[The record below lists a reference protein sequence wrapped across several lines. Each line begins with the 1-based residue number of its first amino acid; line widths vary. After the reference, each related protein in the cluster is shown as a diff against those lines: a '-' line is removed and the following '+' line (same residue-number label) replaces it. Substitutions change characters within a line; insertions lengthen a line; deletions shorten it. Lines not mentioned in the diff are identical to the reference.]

1 MEIAKLLANFILDDH
16 ITLVLTPYK
25 QLILNPKMP
34 LNIYIYIHL
43 RLFVDADD
51 RIFVDDGLVFIG
63 DNMLWEVNRQR
74 IVGSIADI

>member
-1 MEIAKLLANFILDDH
+1 MEIAKLLTNFILYDH
-16 ITLVLTPYK
+16 ITLVFTPYE

-34 LNIYIYIHL
+34 LNIYIDIHL

-51 RIFVDDGLVFIG
+51 SIFVDDGLVFIG